1 MSIAFMTLWV
11 EFGQAQLARAI
22 KQSLDLGRE
31 FGERQA
37 ATSIELMQAQLGAVP
52 ADATAA
58 LRDLFEAQATLVGNL
73 ASQWRA
79 SAEGFAERSSVCLDD
94 LRQAQNRD
102 EVGGVLAMYA
112 KDLGERMQGDAE
124 RTTALLGSAQAAQRV
139 LVERT
144 LQGMIGGPAPD

>member
-1 MSIAFMTLWV
+1 MSIASMTTWF
-11 EFGQAQLARAI
+11 EFGQAQLARAL

-31 FGERQA
+31 LGERQA
-37 ATSIELMQAQLGAVP
+37 AASIELMRAGLGAIP
-52 ADATAA
+52 PEATAA
-58 LRDLFEAQATLVGNL
+58 LRDLAEAQATLVGNM

-79 SAEGFAERSSVCLDD
+79 SAEGLARRGGACLDD

-112 KDLGERMQGDAE
+112 RDVGERLREDAE
-124 RTTALLGSAQAAQRV
+124 RSGELLGAAGAAQRV

-144 LQGMIGGPAPD
+144 LQGMIGAQPPG